1 MGLKS
6 SGPAA
11 LSCLKE
17 CMACVMSLSVIQG
30 KSERGT
36 RGAEDRGGGG
46 PWVELSGKCWSTR
59 ASRDALVE
67 VVVDPSGSLR

>member
-17 CMACVMSLSVIQG
+17 CMAWVISLSLIQG
-30 KSERGT
+30 KSVRGL
-36 RGAEDRGGGG
+36 RGAEGRGGGG
-46 PWVELSGKCWSTR
+46 PWMELSGKCWSTR
-59 ASRDALVE
+59 ASKEAPIE
-67 VVVDPSGSLR
+67 VVVDPSESLR